1 MSDPVVIDLLFA
13 ALMTAAKVAAPIL
26 AASLAI
32 GLLTALL
39 QAATQLQ
46 ENVISFVPK
55 VAVVVLT
62 LTLAGNWML
71 TTLVD
76 YGVLV
81 IHTMAELGAVEGAG

>member
-1 MSDPVVIDLLFA
+1 MSDPVVVDLLYG
-13 ALMTAAKVAAPIL
+13 ALITAATVAAPIL
-26 AASLAI
+26 VASLAV

-39 QAATQLQ
+39 QAATPLQ

-55 VAVVVLT
+55 IAVVGMT
-62 LTLAGNWML
+62 LTVAGNWML

-81 IHTMAELGAVEGAG
+81 IRTMAELGSMQGAG